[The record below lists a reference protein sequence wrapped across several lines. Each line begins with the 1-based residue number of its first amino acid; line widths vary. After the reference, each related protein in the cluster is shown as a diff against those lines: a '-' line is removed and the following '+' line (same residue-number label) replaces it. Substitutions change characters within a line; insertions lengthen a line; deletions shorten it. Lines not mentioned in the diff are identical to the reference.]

1 MTALTAKNYFS
12 PEMAAKYMSVSQF
25 KSFRRCEAAALAEI
39 RGEYK
44 RPETKALQMGS
55 FVDAYLSGED
65 MSEYF
70 QNHPELRNSRTGA
83 LKAEFAQCQ
92 DIINAARADEM
103 FIEFCIGSAAH
114 QVIMTG
120 ELFGIPWKIK
130 IDALHD
136 DKIVDFKLMKD
147 TKPGWK
153 NGTKMAF
160 FDLWDYPLQGWVYRE
175 IARQHLG
182 KTLPFY
188 LAVMTKEEPSGREII
203 ELEDERLNPEAGVV
217 EYWSE
222 RFQRIKLGEIEPH
235 RCEDCAYCRATRKT
249 TRTKTSREYYEEM
262 EEKVE

>member
-1 MTALTAKNYFS
+1 MTALTNKNYFA
-12 PEMAAKYMSVSQF
+12 PEMQQQYMSVSQF
-25 KSFRRCEAAALAEI
+25 KAFRRCEAAALAEV
-39 RGEYK
+39 RGEYR
-44 RPETKALQMGS
+44 RPDTKALQMGS

-65 MSEYF
+65 MSEYLN
-70 QNHPELRNSRTGA
+70 QHPELRNSRTGA
-83 LKAEFAQCQ
+83 LKAEFSQCQ

-103 FIEFCIGSAAH
+103 FMEYCVGGAQH
-114 QVIMTG
+114 QVVLTG
-120 ELFGIPWKIK
+120 WLFGIEWKIK
-130 IDALHD
+130 VDALHA

-175 IARQHLG
+175 IVRQHLG
-182 KTLPFY
+182 KALPFY

-235 RCEDCAYCRATRKT
+235 RCEDCPYCRATRKT
-249 TRTKTSREYYEEM
+249 TRTKTCREYYDEM
-262 EEKVE
+262 EETRE